1 MPAHGP
7 IADAL
12 WIYHISAVA
21 VGKQERNGD
30 RGVTLTFLS
39 ISQTGSDPPGK
50 ELSQSRFHLGYGSFD
65 PVHDPRPHW
74 RGYPT
79 ERPLRP

>member
-1 MPAHGP
+1 MPAHEP

-30 RGVTLTFLS
+30 RGVTLTFFS
-39 ISQTGSDPPGK
+39 ISRLAPIQWEG
-50 ELSQSRFHLGYGSFD
+50 SQSVSL
-65 PVHDPRPHW
+65 P
-74 RGYPT
+74 
-79 ERPLRP
+79 PLSLLA